1 MTELEERRSRVQAAV
16 ARVAESF
23 AGEQQERLRRTYLD
37 KADFDALA
45 DAGYLLTGVPADRGG
60 LWMNLPDSIRS
71 YARLLGTIAEGDPSV
86 ALVSSMHPAV
96 LAGWLAVGDETEAL
110 KEQREA
116 FFDTALAGKWWGTV
130 TSEPGSGGDVMRT
143 RTRAMPHADGRYRLT
158 GDKHFG
164 SGSGVCSLMITTAVP
179 DDGDGPDLFV
189 IEGWDRPWDGT
200 WGAEV
205 TQEWDGHGMQ
215 ATQSHAFK
223 LHGCEAIRA
232 AAPVLMERGLPA
244 IGVTAS
250 VLFTAVVA
258 AVLRTAVKAGHER
271 LAPKAGAMRP
281 YERVEWTK
289 VANAQWLIEQAL
301 EGMIRAVETEPDPRL
316 SVNRGKASVAEL
328 AETSMMGLSRVI
340 GGASFARGMPFGQ
353 WAQDVKALGF
363 LRPPWGLAFDQLFV
377 GEFPEAG

>member
-1 MTELEERRSRVQAAV
+1 
-16 ARVAESF
+16 
-23 AGEQQERLRRTYLD
+23 
-37 KADFDALA
+37 
-45 DAGYLLTGVPADRGG
+45 
-60 LWMNLPDSIRS
+60 
-71 YARLLGTIAEGDPSV
+71 
-86 ALVSSMHPAV
+86 MHPSV

-110 KEQREA
+110 KDQRAA
-116 FFDTALAGKWWGTV
+116 FFETALAGKWWGTV

-143 RTRAMPHADGRYRLT
+143 RTQAVPHVGGKYKLT

-164 SGSGVCSLMITTAVP
+164 SGSGVCSLMLTTALP
-179 DDGDGPDLFV
+179 DDSNGPDLFV
-189 IEGWDRPWDGT
+189 IEDWDRPWDGS

-205 TQEWDGHGMQ
+205 ASEWDGHGMS
-215 ATQSHAFK
+215 ATQSHAFR
-223 LHGCEAIRA
+223 LTDCEAIRA
-232 AAPVLMERGLPA
+232 ASPVVMQKGLPSV
-244 IGVTAS
+244 GMTAS

-258 AVLRTAVKAGHER
+258 AVVRTAVRTGHDRLVSKARE
-271 LAPKAGAMRP
+271 MRP

-363 LRPPWGLAFDQLFV
+363 LRPPWGLAFDQLFAM
-377 GEFPEAG
+377 EFPEAG